1 MLIYK
6 LIIINI
12 IVDNN
17 KISVKFSEC
26 RGGIF
31 YEIAKN
37 VVFSSVSV
45 VDKYSKLSTGY
56 VEKWWIE

>member
-17 KISVKFSEC
+17 KISIKFSEYK
-26 RGGIF
+26 GGIF
-31 YEIAKN
+31 YEMAKN
-37 VVFSSVSV
+37 VVFSNINV
-45 VDKYSKLSTGY
+45 VDKYQELSTGY
-56 VEKWWIE
+56 VEK

>member
-26 RGGIF
+26 RGEIF
-31 YEIAKN
+31 YEMAKN

-45 VDKYSKLSTGY
+45 VTNSLRLKNIKL
-56 VEKWWIE
+56 

>member
-6 LIIINI
+6 LIIIRL

-17 KISVKFSEC
+17 KISIKLIEY

-31 YEIAKN
+31 YEVAKN
-37 VVFSSVSV
+37 VVFGNIDV
-45 VDKYSKLSTGY
+45 VDKHYKLSTGY
-56 VEKWWIE
+56 VKN

>member
-6 LIIINI
+6 YIIINI
-12 IVDNN
+12 VVDNN
-17 KISVKFSEC
+17 KISVNFSEY
-26 RGGIF
+26 RGGVF
-31 YEIAKN
+31 YEMAKN

-56 VEKWWIE
+56 VEK

>member
-17 KISVKFSEC
+17 KISVKFSEYK
-26 RGGIF
+26 GVVL
-31 YEIAKN
+31 YEMAKN
-37 VVFSSVSV
+37 VVFSNINV
-45 VDKYSKLSTGY
+45 VNKY
-56 VEKWWIE
+56 